1 MSDRGELEEGRTTPP
16 AVRSLATAGLRNLAD
31 ATHPLASR
39 LTLVHGPNGAGKS
52 SLLEGLCLAL
62 TARSPRTARQREAI
76 AFGAPLAR
84 AEAEIARGSD
94 RSRFLWSVDR
104 AGERRHLLD
113 GKAATAEASRS
124 RPPLAVFVPDRL
136 ELIKG
141 GPGPRRARLD
151 RLAATLWPARAGA
164 RERYRQALGQRN
176 ALLAR
181 ARGVAPPAL
190 EAWDLELA
198 AAGVELARGRRE
210 AVERLSGEF
219 AAAGADLGLGADAT
233 IAYRPRSEA
242 GSAEELA
249 GELRARREADLAR
262 GFSTHGPHLD
272 EVEIALAGRAVRRYA
287 SQGEQRAALLALL
300 FAERRVLLEAS
311 GTAPLMILDDVMSEL
326 DPERRSRLAT
336 RLLEGGGQ
344 ALITATE
351 PAHLPADAERD
362 ELALRSGR
370 PVPRSVRE
378 AA

>member
-1 MSDRGELEEGRTTPP
+1 MDRGELEDSPTAAP

-31 ATHPLASR
+31 ATHPLTPR

-76 AFGAPLAR
+76 AFGARLAR
-84 AEAEIARGSD
+84 AEVELVGRSE

-113 GKAATAEASRS
+113 GKPAGPEATRS
-124 RPPLAVFVPDRL
+124 RPSLAVFVPDRL

-151 RLAATLWPARAGA
+151 RLAGTLWPTRAAA
-164 RERYRQALGQRN
+164 RERYRRALGQRN

-181 ARGVAPPAL
+181 ARGAAPPAL
-190 EAWDLELA
+190 DAWDLELA
-198 AAGVELARGRRE
+198 AAGIELARARRE
-210 AVERLSGEF
+210 AVERIAGEF
-219 AAAGADLGLGADAT
+219 AAAASDLGLGTAAT

-249 GELRARREADLAR
+249 AELRARREADLAR

-272 EVEIALAGRAVRRYA
+272 EVEIALGARAVRRYA

-300 FAERRVLLEAS
+300 FAERRVLLEAT
-311 GTAPLMILDDVMSEL
+311 GTPPLMILDDVMSEL
-326 DPERRSRLAT
+326 DPERRARLAT

-351 PAHLPADAERD
+351 PAHLPAEVERE
-362 ELALRSGR
+362 ELALRSGH

>member
-1 MSDRGELEEGRTTPP
+1 MMDRGELEESPAAAP
-16 AVRSLATAGLRNLAD
+16 AVRSLATAGLRNLTD
-31 ATHPLASR
+31 ATHPLAPR

-84 AEAEIARGSD
+84 AEADLARGSE

-113 GKAATAEASRS
+113 GKAAGMEASRS

-181 ARGVAPPAL
+181 ARGGAPPAL
-190 EAWDLELA
+190 EAWDIELA
-198 AAGVELARGRRE
+198 AAGVELARGRR
-210 AVERLSGEF
+210 AGVERLAGEF
-219 AAAGADLGLGADAT
+219 AAAAADLGLGADAT
-233 IAYRPRSEA
+233 ITYRPRSEA
-242 GSAEELA
+242 GSAEELVA
-249 GELRARREADLAR
+249 ELRARRESDLAR

-272 EVEIALAGRAVRRYA
+272 EVEIALGGRAVRRYA

-336 RLLEGGGQ
+336 RLLEGAGQ
-344 ALITATE
+344 ALVTATE
-351 PAHLPADAERD
+351 PAHLPADAERE

>member
-1 MSDRGELEEGRTTPP
+1 MVDRGELDPSPTAAT

-31 ATHPLASR
+31 ATHPLAPR

-84 AEAEIARGSD
+84 AEVEAARGSE

-113 GKAATAEASRS
+113 GKPAGPEASRS

-164 RERYRQALGQRN
+164 RERYRRALGQRN

-181 ARGVAPPAL
+181 ARGGAAPAL

-198 AAGVELARGRRE
+198 TAGIELARARRE
-210 AVERLSGEF
+210 AVERLAGEF
-219 AAAGADLGLGADAT
+219 AAAAADLGLAAGAT
-233 IAYRPRSEA
+233 IAYRPRSDA
-242 GSAEELA
+242 GSADELA
-249 GELRARREADLAR
+249 AELRARRDADLAR

-272 EVEIALAGRAVRRYA
+272 EVEIALGGRAVRRYA

-300 FAERRVLLEAS
+300 FAERRLLLEAI
-311 GTAPLMILDDVMSEL
+311 GTPPLMVLDDVMSEL
-326 DPERRSRLAT
+326 DPERRARLAA

-351 PAHLPADAERD
+351 PAHLPAEAERE